1 MFSKMMAAA
10 SAAAGMPDG
19 LLGDADDLEKLP
31 TPDDKTMRELLGERV
46 DEIGSALSN
55 PGEYVMN
62 TVQPSF
68 DSLTSLVQDPA
79 AYAEQRM
86 RMALDGSLEKERIA
100 NARSRQRAQAF
111 MNQGLSD
118 YGSAERAVQLPTG
131 YFNDAQRGLI

>member
-1 MFSKMMAAA
+1 MFNKLMAAA
-10 SAAAGMPDG
+10 STAAGIPNA
-19 LLGDADDLEKLP
+19 LLSSDSDMEKLP

-68 DSLTSLVQDPA
+68 DSLTSLAQDPA

-100 NARSRQRAQAF
+100 NARRRQRAQAF
-111 MNQGLSD
+111 MDQGLSD
-118 YGSAERAVQLPTG
+118 YGSAELAVQLPTG